1 MMVVEDRSVVSK
13 LFNGVNIFLLIGI
26 TLLCI
31 LPVWYTLVVSLS
43 DRAAVAAGDV
53 FFWPQG
59 ITFNSYATIIEDGQ
73 FSRSFFISVQRVV
86 LGASITFF
94 VVLLMAYP
102 LSKTSKEFKP
112 RNIIMWLL
120 IFCMLFGGGL
130 VPWYMTMKSLGMIN
144 NIWGLV
150 LGGGLPVFN
159 VILVMNF
166 FRNLPKE
173 MEESALIDG
182 AGPWRIL
189 FGIFLPLSTPVL
201 ATILV
206 FTIVGHWNEFFQALV
221 LMTKNENYPLQS
233 YIRQVTIV
241 LDPSKV
247 DADTAKRLSSMSN
260 QTLNAAKIFIS
271 MLPLLIIYPFLQ
283 KYFVKGITLGSV
295 KG

>member
-1 MMVVEDRSVVSK
+1 MVEERTIISK
-13 LFNGVNIFLLIGI
+13 FYNGFNIFLIILL

-31 LPVWYTLVVSLS
+31 LPVWYTLVVSIS
-43 DRAAVAAGDV
+43 DRAAVAAGEV
-53 FFWPQG
+53 FLLPKG
-59 ITFNSYATIIEDGQ
+59 INFASYQTIIDDKQ
-73 FSRSFFISVQRVV
+73 FFKSFFISVQRVIY
-86 LGASITFF
+86 GAAITFV
-94 VVLLMAYP
+94 VVLFMAYP
-102 LSKTSKEFKP
+102 LSKSTKEFKF
-112 RNIIMWLL
+112 RNIFMWLL
-120 IFCMLFGGGL
+120 IFCMLFSGGM
-130 VPWYMTMKSLGMIN
+130 VPWFMTMKSLGLIN
-144 NIWGLV
+144 SIWGLV

-189 FGIFLPLSTPVL
+189 FSIFLPLSTPVM
-201 ATILV
+201 ATILI
-206 FTIVGHWNEFFQALV
+206 FTIVGHWNEFFQALI

-233 YIRQVTIV
+233 YIRQVTANV
-241 LDPSKV
+241 DLTKLDAESV
-247 DADTAKRLSSMSN
+247 KRLTSLSN

-271 MLPLLIIYPFLQ
+271 MLPLLIIYPFFQ

>member
-1 MMVVEDRSVVSK
+1 MVEERSVISK
-13 LFNGVNIFLLIGI
+13 FFNGFNVFLLILI

-31 LPVWYTLVVSLS
+31 YPVWYMLVVSFS
-43 DRAAVAAGDV
+43 DKSAVAAGQV
-53 FFWPQG
+53 FLWPKD
-59 ITFNSYATIIEDGQ
+59 FTISAYRLILDDIQ
-73 FSRSFFISVQRVV
+73 FFKSFGISVTRVI
-86 LGASITFF
+86 LGTITTF
-94 VVLLMAYP
+94 VVVVLMAYP
-102 LSKTSKEFKP
+102 LSKTSREFKP
-112 RNIIMWLL
+112 RNIIMWIL
-120 IFCMLFGGGL
+120 IFAMLFNGGL
-130 VPWYMTMKSLGMIN
+130 VPWYMTMKALGLTN

-173 MEESALIDG
+173 LEESAIMDG

-189 FGIFLPLSTPVL
+189 LNIFLPLSKPVL

-206 FTIVGHWNEFFQALV
+206 FTIVYHWNEFFQAMV
-221 LMTKNENYPLQS
+221 LMTKNDQYPLQT
-233 YIRQVTIV
+233 YIRSLTVVT
-241 LDPSKV
+241 D
-247 DADTAKRLSSMSN
+247 LSSMDAESAKLLTSTSN

-271 MLPLLIIYPFLQ
+271 MLPLLVIYPFFQ

>member
-1 MMVVEDRSVVSK
+1 MIEERSVANRF
-13 LFNGVNIFLLIGI
+13 FNGLNVFILIAI
-26 TLLCI
+26 TLLCVY
-31 LPVWYTLVVSLS
+31 PVWYTFVVSVS
-43 DRAAVAAGDV
+43 DKAAVSAGDV
-53 FFWPQG
+53 FFWPKG
-59 ITFNSYATIIEDGQ
+59 FTLGSYELIIDDGQ
-73 FSRSFFISVQRVV
+73 FFKSFFISVQRVV
-86 LGASITFF
+86 LGALVTFF
-94 VVLLMAYP
+94 VILLMAYP
-102 LSKTSKEFKP
+102 LSKTSKEFAP
-112 RNIIMWLL
+112 RNYIMWLL
-120 IFCMLFGGGL
+120 IFAMLFNGGL

-189 FGIFLPLSTPVL
+189 FNIFLPLSKPVL

-206 FTIVGHWNEFFQALV
+206 FTIVYHWNEFFQALV
-221 LMTKNENYPLQS
+221 LMTKNENYPLQT
-233 YIRQVTIV
+233 YIRQVAVVI
-241 LDPSKV
+241 DPSKI
-247 DADTAKRLSSMSN
+247 DAEAAKRMSGMSN

-271 MLPLLIIYPFLQ
+271 MLPLLVIYPFFQ
-283 KYFVKGITLGSV
+283 RYFVKGITLGSV

>member
-1 MMVVEDRSVVSK
+1 MVEERSFLSRV
-13 LFNGVNIFLLIGI
+13 FNGFNVFLLISI
-26 TLLCI
+26 TLLCV
-31 LPVWYTLVVSLS
+31 LPVWYTLVISLS
-43 DRAAVAAGDV
+43 DKAAVSAGQV
-53 FFWPQG
+53 FIWPKG
-59 ITFNSYATIIEDGQ
+59 FTLDSYKAIIGDGQ
-73 FSRSFFISVQRVV
+73 FFRSFFISVLRVV
-86 LGASITFF
+86 LGAVITLS
-94 VVLLMAYP
+94 VVILMAYP
-102 LSKTSKEFKP
+102 LSKTSKEFGP
-112 RNIIMWLL
+112 RNILMWLL
-120 IFCMLFGGGL
+120 IFAMLFSGGL

-173 MEESALIDG
+173 IEESALIDG

-189 FGIFLPLSTPVL
+189 FGIIMPLSMPVL

-206 FTIVGHWNEFFQALV
+206 FTIVYHWNEFFQALV

-233 YIRQVTIV
+233 YIRQVAV
-241 LDPSKV
+241 VVDLSKLDVESV
-247 DADTAKRLSSMSN
+247 KRSVGLSN

>member
-1 MMVVEDRSVVSK
+1 MMIEERSLLSRIGNG
-13 LFNGVNIFLLIGI
+13 FNILLLIWI

-43 DRAAVAAGDV
+43 DKAAVAAGQV

-59 ITFNSYATIIEDGQ
+59 FTFGSYLTIINDEQ
-73 FSRSFFISVQRVV
+73 FFRSFFISVQRVLYAAV
-86 LGASITFF
+86 ITFF

-102 LSKTSKEFKP
+102 LSKTSNDFKP
-112 RNIIMWLL
+112 RNVIMWLL
-120 IFCMLFGGGL
+120 IFCMLFSGGL
-130 VPWYMTMKSLGMIN
+130 IPWYMTMKNLGMIN
-144 NIWGLV
+144 SIWGLV

-159 VILVMNF
+159 VILVMNY

-173 MEESALIDG
+173 MEESALMDG

-233 YIRQVTIV
+233 YIRQVALVI
-241 LDPSKV
+241 DPSKM
-247 DADTAKRLSSMSN
+247 DAESAKRLTTLSN

-271 MLPLLIIYPFLQ
+271 MLPLLVIYPFFQ

>member
-1 MMVVEDRSVVSK
+1 MIEERSLISK
-13 LFNGVNIFLLIGI
+13 FYNGLNVILIVAI

-43 DRAAVAAGDV
+43 DRAAVAAGEV
-53 FFWPQG
+53 LLFPKGF
-59 ITFNSYATIIEDGQ
+59 TLSSYETIINDGQ
-73 FSRSFFISVQRVV
+73 FFRSFFISVQRVIYGTIV
-86 LGASITFF
+86 TFV

-102 LSKTSKEFKP
+102 LSKTSKDFKH
-112 RNIIMWLL
+112 RNVIMWLL
-120 IFCMLFGGGL
+120 IFCMLFNGGL
-130 VPWYMTMKSLGMIN
+130 VPWFMTMKSLGLIN
-144 NIWGLV
+144 SIWGLV

-173 MEESALIDG
+173 LEESALIDG

-189 FGIFLPLSTPVL
+189 FGIFLPLSTPVM

-206 FTIVGHWNEFFQALV
+206 FTIVGHWNEFFQALI

-233 YIRQVTIV
+233 YIRQVTV
-241 LDPSKV
+241 TLDPSKM
-247 DADTAKRLSSMSN
+247 DAETAKRMTTLSN

-271 MLPLLIIYPFLQ
+271 MLPLLVIYPFFQ

>member
-1 MMVVEDRSVVSK
+1 
-13 LFNGVNIFLLIGI
+13 
-26 TLLCI
+26 

-43 DRAAVAAGDV
+43 DRAAVAAGEV
-53 FFWPQG
+53 FFIPKG
-59 ITFNSYATIIEDGQ
+59 ITLASYQTIIEDGQ
-73 FSRSFFISVQRVV
+73 FFKSFFISVQRVFYATV
-86 LGASITFF
+86 ITFF

-102 LSKTSKEFKP
+102 LSKTSKDFRF
-112 RNIIMWLL
+112 RNVFMWLL
-120 IFCMLFGGGL
+120 IFCMLFNGGM
-130 VPWYMTMKSLGMIN
+130 VPWYMTMKSLGLIN
-144 NIWGLV
+144 SIWGLV

-206 FTIVGHWNEFFQALV
+206 FTIVGHWNEFFQALL

-233 YIRQVTIV
+233 YIRQVTANV
-241 LDPSKV
+241 DLTKL
-247 DADTAKRLSSMSN
+247 DADSAKRLTSLSN
-260 QTLNAAKIFIS
+260 QTLNAAKIFVS
-271 MLPLLIIYPFLQ
+271 MLPLLVIYPFFQ

>member
-1 MMVVEDRSVVSK
+1 MVEERSFISK
-13 LFNGVNIFLLIGI
+13 FFNGFNVFLLILI

-31 LPVWYTLVVSLS
+31 YPVWYMLVVSFS
-43 DRAAVAAGDV
+43 DKSAVAAGQV
-53 FFWPQG
+53 FLWPKD
-59 ITFNSYATIIEDGQ
+59 FTIAAYRLILDDIQ
-73 FSRSFFISVQRVV
+73 FFKSFGISVTRVI
-86 LGASITFF
+86 LGTITTF
-94 VVLLMAYP
+94 VVVVLMAYP
-102 LSKTSKEFKP
+102 LSKTSREFKP
-112 RNIIMWLL
+112 RNIIMWIL
-120 IFCMLFGGGL
+120 IFAMLFNGGL
-130 VPWYMTMKSLGMIN
+130 VPWYMTMKALGLTN

-173 MEESALIDG
+173 LEESAIMDG

-189 FGIFLPLSTPVL
+189 LNIFLPLSKPVL

-206 FTIVGHWNEFFQALV
+206 FTIVYHWNEFFQAMV
-221 LMTKNENYPLQS
+221 LMTKNDQYPLQT
-233 YIRQVTIV
+233 YIRSLTVVTD
-241 LDPSKV
+241 LSKM
-247 DADTAKRLSSMSN
+247 DAESAKLLTSTSN

-271 MLPLLIIYPFLQ
+271 MMPLLVIYPFFQ

>member
-1 MMVVEDRSVVSK
+1 MIEERSLISK
-13 LFNGVNIFLLIGI
+13 FYNGFNVILIVAI

-43 DRAAVAAGDV
+43 DRAAVAAGNV
-53 FFWPQG
+53 FLFPKG
-59 ITFNSYATIIEDGQ
+59 FTFSSYETIISDSQ
-73 FSRSFFISVQRVV
+73 FLRSFLISVQRVMY
-86 LGASITFF
+86 GTIITFI

-102 LSKTSKEFKP
+102 LSKTSKEFKH

-120 IFCMLFGGGL
+120 IFCMLFNGGI
-130 VPWYMTMKSLGMIN
+130 VPWFMTMKSLGLIN
-144 NIWGLV
+144 SIWGLV

-189 FGIFLPLSTPVL
+189 FGIFLPLSTPVI

-206 FTIVGHWNEFFQALV
+206 FTIVGHWNEFFQALMI
-221 LMTKNENYPLQS
+221 MTKNENYPLQS
-233 YIRQVTIV
+233 YIRQVTV
-241 LDPSKV
+241 TLDPSKV
-247 DADTAKRLSSMSN
+247 DAETAKRLTSLSN

-271 MLPLLIIYPFLQ
+271 MLPLLVIYPFFQ

>member
-1 MMVVEDRSVVSK
+1 MIEERTIATRVG
-13 LFNGVNIFLLIGI
+13 NGLNVFLLIMI
-26 TLLCI
+26 TLLCV
-31 LPVWYTLVVSLS
+31 LPVWYTFVISLS
-43 DRAAVAAGDV
+43 DKASVAAGQV
-53 FFWPQG
+53 FVWPKG
-59 ITFNSYATIIEDGQ
+59 FNLGSYQLIMEDGQ
-73 FSRSFFISVQRVV
+73 FFRSFWISVQRIVY
-86 LGASITFF
+86 GAAITFF

-112 RNIIMWLL
+112 RNFFMWLL
-120 IFCMLFGGGL
+120 VFCMLFGGGL
-130 VPWYMTMKSLGMIN
+130 VPWYMTMKNLSLIN
-144 NIWGLV
+144 TIWGLV

-159 VILVMNF
+159 VILVMNY

-173 MEESALIDG
+173 MEESALMDG

-233 YIRQVTIV
+233 YIRQVALVI
-241 LDPSKV
+241 DPSKM
-247 DADTAKRLSSMSN
+247 DADAAKRLTTLSN

-271 MLPLLIIYPFLQ
+271 MLPLLVIYPFLQ

>member
-1 MMVVEDRSVVSK
+1 MIEERSLISK
-13 LFNGVNIFLLIGI
+13 VWNWLNILLII
-26 TLLCI
+26 MLTIVCI
-31 LPVWYTLVVSLS
+31 LPVWYTLVVSIS
-43 DRAAVAAGDV
+43 DRSVVAAGEV
-53 FFWPQG
+53 FLLPKSV
-59 ITFNSYATIIEDGQ
+59 TLSSYETIMGESQ
-73 FSRSFFISVQRVV
+73 FFKSFFISVQRVV
-86 LGASITFF
+86 YGSMITFF

-102 LSKTSKEFKP
+102 LSKTSKDFKY

-120 IFCMLFGGGL
+120 IFCMLFNGGL
-130 VPWYMTMKSLGMIN
+130 VPWYMTMKSIGMIN

-173 MEESALIDG
+173 MEESALMDG

-201 ATILV
+201 ATVLV

-233 YIRQVTIV
+233 YIRQVSANV
-241 LDPSKV
+241 DLSKM
-247 DADTAKRLSSMSN
+247 DAESVKRLTSLSN

-271 MLPLLIIYPFLQ
+271 MLPLLIIYPFFQ

>member
-1 MMVVEDRSVVSK
+1 MIEERSAMSK
-13 LFNGVNIFLLIGI
+13 IYNGLNVFLIVCI
-26 TLLCI
+26 TALCI
-31 LPVWYTLVVSLS
+31 LPVWYTLVISLS
-43 DRAAVAAGDV
+43 DRAAVSAGQV
-53 FFWPQG
+53 FLIPKD
-59 ITFNSYATIIEDGQ
+59 ITFASYQTIMEDSQ
-73 FSRSFFISVQRVV
+73 FFKSFFISIQRVFYGTV
-86 LGASITFF
+86 ITFF

-102 LSKTSKEFKP
+102 LSKTSRDFKP
-112 RNIIMWLL
+112 RNVFMWLL
-120 IFCMLFGGGL
+120 IFCMLFNGGM
-130 VPWYMTMKSLGMIN
+130 VPWYMTMKSLGLIN

-189 FGIFLPLSTPVL
+189 FKIFLPLSTPVL

-206 FTIVGHWNEFFQALV
+206 FTIVGHWNEFFQALL

-233 YIRQVTIV
+233 YIRQVTADV
-241 LDPSKV
+241 DLTKLDAES
-247 DADTAKRLSSMSN
+247 AKRLTSLSN
-260 QTLNAAKIFIS
+260 QTLNAAKIFVS
-271 MLPLLIIYPFLQ
+271 MLPLLVIYPFFQ

>member
-1 MMVVEDRSVVSK
+1 MIEERSAMSR
-13 LFNGVNIFLLIGI
+13 LFNGFNIFLIVCI

-43 DRAAVAAGDV
+43 DRSAVSAGEV
-53 FFWPQG
+53 FFVPKG
-59 ITFNSYATIIEDGQ
+59 ITLASYQTIIEDSQ
-73 FSRSFFISVQRVV
+73 FFKSFFISVQRVFY
-86 LGASITFF
+86 ATIITFF

-102 LSKTSKEFKP
+102 LSKTSKDFNA
-112 RNIIMWLL
+112 RNIVMWLL
-120 IFCMLFGGGL
+120 IFCMLFNGGM
-130 VPWYMTMKSLGMIN
+130 VPWYMTMKSLGLIN

-173 MEESALIDG
+173 LEESALMDG
-182 AGPWRIL
+182 AGPWKIL
-189 FGIFLPLSTPVL
+189 FNIFLPLSTPVL

-206 FTIVGHWNEFFQALV
+206 FTIVGHWNEFFQAL
-221 LMTKNENYPLQS
+221 LIMTKNENYPLQS
-233 YIRQVTIV
+233 YIRQVTAN
-241 LDPSKV
+241 V
-247 DADTAKRLSSMSN
+247 DLTKIDAESAKRLTSLSN

-271 MLPLLIIYPFLQ
+271 MLPLLVIYPFFQ

>member
-1 MMVVEDRSVVSK
+1 MVEERSVISK
-13 LFNGVNIFLLIGI
+13 LFNGFNLFLLIII

-31 LPVWYTLVVSLS
+31 YPVWYMLVVSFS
-43 DRAAVAAGDV
+43 DKAAVAAGQV
-53 FFWPQG
+53 FFWPKG
-59 ITFNSYATIIEDGQ
+59 FT
-73 FSRSFFISVQRVV
+73 
-86 LGASITFF
+86 LGAYKLILDDVQFFKSVGVSVTRVILGTITTF
-94 VVLLMAYP
+94 VVVVLMAYP

-112 RNIIMWLL
+112 RNIIMWTL
-120 IFCMLFGGGL
+120 IFAMLFNGGL
-130 VPWYMTMKSLGMIN
+130 VPWYMTMKTLGLTN
-144 NIWGLV
+144 SIWGLV

-173 MEESALIDG
+173 LEESAIMDG

-189 FGIFLPLSTPVL
+189 LNIILPLSKPVL

-206 FTIVGHWNEFFQALV
+206 FTIVYHWNEFFQAMV
-221 LMTKNENYPLQS
+221 LMTKNDQYPLQT
-233 YIRQVTIV
+233 YIRSLTVVTDLSK
-241 LDPSKV
+241 LDAES
-247 DADTAKRLSSMSN
+247 AKLLTSTSN

-271 MLPLLIIYPFLQ
+271 MLPLLIIYPFFQ

>member
-1 MMVVEDRSVVSK
+1 MIEERSLLSK
-13 LFNGVNIFLLIGI
+13 VYNGINILLILLL

-31 LPVWYTLVVSLS
+31 LPVWYTLVVSIS
-43 DRAAVAAGDV
+43 DRAAVAAGEV
-53 FFWPQG
+53 FLIPKG
-59 ITFNSYATIIEDGQ
+59 INFASYQTIINDGQ
-73 FSRSFFISVQRVV
+73 FFRSFFISVQRVIY
-86 LGASITFF
+86 GAAITFF

-102 LSKTSKEFKP
+102 LSKSTKDFKS
-112 RNIIMWLL
+112 RNIFMWLL
-120 IFCMLFGGGL
+120 IFCMLFSGGM
-130 VPWYMTMKSLGMIN
+130 VPWFMTMKSLGLIN
-144 NIWGLV
+144 SIWGLV

-206 FTIVGHWNEFFQALV
+206 FTIVGHWNEFFQALI

-233 YIRQVTIV
+233 YIRQVTANV
-241 LDPSKV
+241 DLTKLDAESV
-247 DADTAKRLSSMSN
+247 KRLTSLSN

-271 MLPLLIIYPFLQ
+271 MLPLLVIYPFFQ